1 MLKASS
7 AGGARGRLAGRAK
20 ERPNAERERERDL
33 REREQVTEPV
43 LNGSM
48 SQGAR
53 ESGKRE

>member
-1 MLKASS
+1 MAALRE
-7 AGGARGRLAGRAK
+7 GLRRDRMQ
-20 ERPNAERERERDL
+20 RERERERDL